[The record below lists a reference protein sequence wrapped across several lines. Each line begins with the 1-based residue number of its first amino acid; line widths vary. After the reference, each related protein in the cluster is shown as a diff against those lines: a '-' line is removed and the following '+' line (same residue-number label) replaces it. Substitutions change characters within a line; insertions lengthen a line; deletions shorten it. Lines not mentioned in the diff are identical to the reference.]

1 MNDLKGVD
9 PMDVD
14 HPYEWLKNEFKK
26 GRIWS
31 LSQHISQYMLSKSHS
46 GSSGCNYY
54 YIYVVKNWS
63 KA

>member
-31 LSQHISQYMLSKSHS
+31 LSQHISQYM
-46 GSSGCNYY
+46 
-54 YIYVVKNWS
+54 YIDYLNLIVDPLV
-63 KA
+63 AIIIIFM